1 MSVTAGVG
9 AVVARPADAGELA
22 ALLAGGRRA
31 RPVGGAT
38 KLAWG
43 APGAAPEVVI
53 STERLD
59 QVVEHNEGDLTVV
72 VEAGVPLARAQER
85 FAAVGQRLSL
95 DPPDADGRATIGG
108 ILATGDS
115 GPLRHRHGGVRDLIL
130 GVRVALPDGTV
141 ARAGSNVIKNVA
153 GYDLAKLMCGALGT
167 LGVICEATLRL
178 HPVVAETV
186 TVVGHAAD
194 PVVLARAAQRIA
206 ARALELEALDLR
218 WDGPGA
224 GGAVLARTAGRA
236 AASTAATLDALMR
249 DAGAET
255 ELLEDDAATWAQQ
268 RARQRAA
275 PDGAVVR
282 VCTLPADLARLLGRA
297 ERLVARAALG
307 LAWVR
312 LAGDDPDAVAR
323 LRAAAAPAPCVLLDA
338 PDALRRAV
346 DPWGVPEGPELDLLR
361 RVKARFDPT
370 GVCNPGRY
378 AGGI

>member
-1 MSVTAGVG
+1 MSVAAGVG
-9 AVVARPADAGELA
+9 AQVARPADAGELA
-22 ALLAGGRRA
+22 ALLAGGRRV

-43 APGAAPEVVI
+43 APGAAPEVLV

-59 QVVEHNEGDLTVV
+59 RVVEHNEGDLTVV
-72 VEAGVPLARAQER
+72 LQAGVPLARAQER
-85 FAAVGQRLSL
+85 FAAAGQRLSL
-95 DPPDADGRATIGG
+95 DPPDGDGRATIGG
-108 ILATGDS
+108 ILATADS

-178 HPVVAETV
+178 HPRAEETV
-186 TVVGHAAD
+186 TVVGRAGD
-194 PVVLARAAQRIA
+194 PGALARAAQRIA

-218 WDGPGA
+218 WDGPSA
-224 GGAVLARTAGRA
+224 GGGVLARAAGRA
-236 AASTAATLDALMR
+236 AASTAATLEALMGE
-249 DAGAET
+249 AGAET
-255 ELLEDDAATWAQQ
+255 ELLEDDDATWAEQ
-268 RARQRAA
+268 RERQRAA
-275 PDGAVVR
+275 PGGAVVR
-282 VCTLPADLARLLGRA
+282 VSTLPGELAGLLGSA
-297 ERLVARAALG
+297 PLVARAGLG

-312 LAGDDPDAVAR
+312 LPGDDPDALAA

-338 PDALRRAV
+338 PEALRRAV
-346 DPWGVPEGPELDLLR
+346 DPWGVPEGPELALLR
-361 RVKARFDPT
+361 RVKARFDPA